1 MRLCDLELKLA
12 ENPRATVG
20 DLSSQQPSM
29 TVHLDHLNL
38 TDIVK
43 QFCGVIG
50 QNGELVHDGDFVEL
64 NSPHYEVGIN
74 TAICGLLLV

>member
-1 MRLCDLELKLA
+1 M
-12 ENPRATVG
+12 G
-20 DLSSQQPSM
+20 DLSRRPSL

-43 QFCGVIG
+43 QFGGMIG
-50 QNGELVHDGDFVEL
+50 QNGQLVHDGDFVEL

-74 TAICGLLLV
+74 IVTCTLCYSR